1 MAYIYL
7 VLSVLFLWRL
17 HRVWSRSK
25 VAPPSDMPN
34 EWRTVLEEN
43 VSFYARLSPTDRSKF
58 SERVM
63 RFLSTVQVTGVSTP
77 VSDEDR
83 LLVASSAVIP
93 IFGFPHWHYRGL
105 REVLLYPD
113 AIDDRYAISGPGRTI
128 LGQVG
133 GGTMGGK
140 MILSRPALRQGF
152 LNESSKS
159 NVGIHEFVHLLDNA
173 DGLVDGIPAT
183 LLEKQYAI
191 PWVKLM
197 QEKIDGITS
206 GRSDIAAYGGT
217 REAEF
222 FPVVSEYFFKRPE
235 LLKRKHP
242 RLYAKLERIFR
253 QDPAGFS

>member
-1 MAYIYL
+1 MSA
-7 VLSVLFLWRL
+7 
-17 HRVWSRSK
+17 
-25 VAPPSDMPN
+25 
-34 EWRTVLEEN
+34 EWRAFLQDN
-43 VSFYARLSPTDRSKF
+43 VSFYARLSSTDQVRF
-58 SERVM
+58 CERVM
-63 RFLSTVQVTGVSTP
+63 RFLGAVQVTGVSTS

-93 IFGFPHWHYRGL
+93 IFGFPHWSYRGL

-113 AIDDRYAISGPGRTI
+113 AFDGEYAISGQGRTI

-173 DGLVDGIPAT
+173 DGSVDGIPAAM
-183 LLEKQYAI
+183 LEKQYAI
-191 PWVKLM
+191 PWIKLM
-197 QEKIDGITS
+197 REKIEGINS

-217 REAEF
+217 EEAEF
-222 FPVVSEYFFKRPE
+222 FPVVSEYFFKRPD

-242 RLYAKLERIFR
+242 KLYAKLERIFR

>member
-1 MAYIYL
+1 MGYLFFMLLLLLSWRIYRA
-7 VLSVLFLWRL
+7 FQRNGN
-17 HRVWSRSK
+17 
-25 VAPPSDMPN
+25 APPSRMPEDWEAILN
-34 EWRTVLEEN
+34 DH
-43 VSFYARLSPTDRSKF
+43 VSFYADLSPTRKTQF
-58 SERVM
+58 RERVM
-63 RFLSTVQVTGVSTP
+63 QFLSKVRITGVSTP
-77 VSDEDR
+77 VNDEDR

-93 IFGFPHWHYRGL
+93 IFGFEHWEYRGL
-105 REVLLYPD
+105 REVLLYPQ
-113 AIDDRYAISGPGRTI
+113 AFDREYAISGQGRTI

-133 GGTMGGK
+133 GGVMGGK

-152 LNESSKS
+152 MNETSKT

-173 DGLVDGIPAT
+173 DGLVDGIPAS

-197 QEKIDGITS
+197 QEKIEGIAS

-217 REAEF
+217 ENAEF
-222 FPVVSEYFFKRPE
+222 FPVVSEYFFKRPD

-242 RLYAKLERIFR
+242 QLYAKLERIFR

>member
-1 MAYIYL
+1 
-7 VLSVLFLWRL
+7 
-17 HRVWSRSK
+17 
-25 VAPPSDMPN
+25 
-34 EWRTVLEEN
+34 
-43 VSFYARLSPTDRSKF
+43 
-58 SERVM
+58 
-63 RFLSTVQVTGVSTP
+63 
-77 VSDEDR
+77 
-83 LLVASSAVIP
+83 
-93 IFGFPHWHYRGL
+93 
-105 REVLLYPD
+105 
-113 AIDDRYAISGPGRTI
+113 
-128 LGQVG
+128 
-133 GGTMGGK
+133 MGGK

-173 DGLVDGIPAT
+173 DGMVDGIPAA
-183 LLEKQYAI
+183 LLERQYAI

-222 FPVVSEYFFKRPE
+222 FPVVSEYFFKRPD

>member
-1 MAYIYL
+1 
-7 VLSVLFLWRL
+7 
-17 HRVWSRSK
+17 
-25 VAPPSDMPN
+25 MP
-34 EWRTVLEEN
+34 EQWKAVLEEH
-43 VSFYARLSPTDRSKF
+43 VSFYARLSATDQAKF
-58 SERVM
+58 CERVM
-63 RFLSTVQVTGVSTP
+63 RFLSSVQVTGVSTS

-93 IFGFPHWHYRGL
+93 IFGFPHWQYRGL
-105 REVLLYPD
+105 REVLLYPQAFD
-113 AIDDRYAISGPGRTI
+113 GQYAITGQGRTI

-217 REAEF
+217 QEAEF
-222 FPVVSEYFFKRPE
+222 FPVVSEYFFKRPD

-253 QDPAGFS
+253 QDPAAFS